1 MTKKEYTLSDRR
13 CFLYQDTDAAHLLI
27 QPIDE
32 HDLEVLDQE
41 VEAIKE
47 LTDKTFSLVTFMIK
61 DWNQELTPWAAPPVF
76 GKTPFG
82 NGAEK
87 TLEFITSQLLPE
99 VQVGIPHLILG
110 GYSLA
115 GLFAL
120 WAGYQTDRFEG
131 IAAASPSVWYPQ
143 WIDYASENKP
153 LAKSIYLSLGDKE
166 EKTKHP
172 VMAQVGNAIRKQH
185 ELLTGQGINSI
196 LEWNAG
202 NHFIDSDKRTAK
214 GFAWVM
220 DEKNSILVETQRTS
234 SDGSPIEIRHS
245 RPRQIMPYAEDCA
258 GDCGQRIGSK
268 MDGGQTAGQS

>member
-1 MTKKEYTLSDRR
+1 MNKKEYAISDRT
-13 CFLYQDTDAAHLLI
+13 CFLYQDAEATHLLI

-41 VEAIKE
+41 VKAIKE
-47 LTDKTFSLVTFMIK
+47 LSDKPFSLVAFMIK
-61 DWNQELTPWAAPPVF
+61 DWNQKLTPWAAPPVF

-82 NGAEK
+82 DGAEK

-99 VQVGIPHLILG
+99 VQENYPYLILG

-120 WAGYQTDRFEG
+120 WAGYQTDLFEG

-153 LAKSIYLSLGDKE
+153 LAKSVYLSLGDKE
-166 EKTKHP
+166 EKAKNP

-185 ELLTGQGINSI
+185 ELLTKQEINTI

-202 NHFIDSDKRTAK
+202 NHFVDSDKRMAK
-214 GFAWVM
+214 GFAWAI
-220 DEKNSILVETQRTS
+220 NNL
-234 SDGSPIEIRHS
+234 
-245 RPRQIMPYAEDCA
+245 
-258 GDCGQRIGSK
+258 
-268 MDGGQTAGQS
+268 

>member
-1 MTKKEYTLSDRR
+1 MTKKEYTLSDRT
-13 CFLYQDTDAAHLLI
+13 CFLYQDEAAKYLLI

-47 LTDKTFSLVTFMIK
+47 LSDKPFSLVAFMIK

-82 NGAEK
+82 DGAEK
-87 TLEFITSQLLPE
+87 TLEFITNQLLPE
-99 VQVGIPHLILG
+99 VQENIPHLILG

-120 WAGYQTDRFEG
+120 WAGYQTERFEG

-143 WIDYASENKP
+143 WVDFASENKP
-153 LAKSIYLSLGDKE
+153 LAKSVYLSLGDKE
-166 EKTKHP
+166 EKAKNP
-172 VMAQVGNAIRKQH
+172 VMAQVGNAVRKQH
-185 ELLTGQGINSI
+185 ELLSVQEVNTI

-220 DEKNSILVETQRTS
+220 NSDKT
-234 SDGSPIEIRHS
+234 
-245 RPRQIMPYAEDCA
+245 
-258 GDCGQRIGSK
+258 
-268 MDGGQTAGQS
+268 

>member
-1 MTKKEYTLSDRR
+1 MTKKEYTLSDRT
-13 CFLYQDTDAAHLLI
+13 CFLYQDEAATHLLI

-32 HDLEVLDQE
+32 HDLELLDQE

-47 LTDKTFSLVTFMIK
+47 LSDKPFSLVAFMIK
-61 DWNQELTPWAAPPVF
+61 DWNQELTPWVAPPVI

-82 NGAEK
+82 DGAEK
-87 TLEFITSQLLPE
+87 TLEFITSKLLPE
-99 VQVGIPHLILG
+99 VQENIPHLILG

-166 EKTKHP
+166 EKAKNP
-172 VMAQVGNAIRKQH
+172 IMAQVGNAIRKQH
-185 ELLTGQGINSI
+185 ELLTGQEINTL

-202 NHFIDSDKRTAK
+202 NHFVDSDKRMAK
-214 GFAWVM
+214 GFSWLLNTR
-220 DEKNSILVETQRTS
+220 K
-234 SDGSPIEIRHS
+234 
-245 RPRQIMPYAEDCA
+245 
-258 GDCGQRIGSK
+258 
-268 MDGGQTAGQS
+268 

>member
-1 MTKKEYTLSDRR
+1 MTKKEYTLSDRT
-13 CFLYQDTDAAHLLI
+13 CFLYQDAEATHLLI

-41 VEAIKE
+41 VKAIKE
-47 LTDKTFSLVTFMIK
+47 LSDKPFSLLAFMIK

-76 GKTPFG
+76 GKVPFG
-82 NGAEK
+82 NGAGK
-87 TLEFITSQLLPE
+87 TLGFITNQLLPE
-99 VQVGIPHLILG
+99 VQENIPHLILG

-153 LAKSIYLSLGDKE
+153 LAKSVYLSLGDKE
-166 EKTKHP
+166 EKAKNP
-172 VMAQVGNAIRKQH
+172 VMAQVGNVIRKQH
-185 ELLTGQGINSI
+185 ELLTEQKINTI

-202 NHFIDSDKRTAK
+202 NHFVDSDKRMAK
-214 GFAWVM
+214 GFAWLI
-220 DEKNSILVETQRTS
+220 NNR
-234 SDGSPIEIRHS
+234 
-245 RPRQIMPYAEDCA
+245 
-258 GDCGQRIGSK
+258 
-268 MDGGQTAGQS
+268 

>member
-1 MTKKEYTLSDRR
+1 MTKKEYTLSDRT
-13 CFLYQDTDAAHLLI
+13 CFLYQDAEATHLLI

-41 VEAIKE
+41 VKAIKE
-47 LTDKTFSLVTFMIK
+47 LSDKPFSLLAFMIK

-76 GKTPFG
+76 GKVPFG
-82 NGAEK
+82 NGAGK
-87 TLEFITSQLLPE
+87 TLGFITNQLLPE
-99 VQVGIPHLILG
+99 VQENIPHLILG

-153 LAKSIYLSLGDKE
+153 LAKSVYLSLGDKE
-166 EKTKHP
+166 EKAKNP

-185 ELLTGQGINSI
+185 ELLTEQKINTI

-202 NHFIDSDKRTAK
+202 NHFVDSDKRIAK
-214 GFAWVM
+214 GFAWLI
-220 DEKNSILVETQRTS
+220 NNR
-234 SDGSPIEIRHS
+234 
-245 RPRQIMPYAEDCA
+245 
-258 GDCGQRIGSK
+258 
-268 MDGGQTAGQS
+268 

>member
-1 MTKKEYTLSDRR
+1 MIKDEISINGRT
-13 CFLYQDTDAAHLLI
+13 CFLYQDAAATHLLI

-32 HDLEVLDQE
+32 HDLEVLNQE

-47 LTDKTFSLVTFMIK
+47 LSDKPFSLVAFMIK
-61 DWNQELTPWAAPPVF
+61 DWNEELTPWAAPPVF

-82 NGAEK
+82 DGAEK
-87 TLEFITSQLLPE
+87 TLEFITGQLLPE
-99 VQVGIPHLILG
+99 VQKGIPHLILG

-153 LAKSIYLSLGDKE
+153 LAKSVYLSLGDKE
-166 EKTKHP
+166 EKAKNP
-172 VMAQVGNAIRKQH
+172 VMAQVGNAIRMQH

-196 LEWNAG
+196 IEWNAG

-220 DEKNSILVETQRTS
+220 NK
-234 SDGSPIEIRHS
+234 
-245 RPRQIMPYAEDCA
+245 
-258 GDCGQRIGSK
+258 
-268 MDGGQTAGQS
+268 

>member
-1 MTKKEYTLSDRR
+1 MNRKEYAISDRT
-13 CFLYQDTDAAHLLI
+13 CFLYQDEAAQHLLI

-47 LTDKTFSLVTFMIK
+47 LSDKPFSLVAFMIK
-61 DWNQELTPWAAPPVF
+61 DWNQELTPWVAPPVF

-82 NGAEK
+82 DGAEK

-99 VQVGIPHLILG
+99 VQENIPHLILG

-120 WAGYQTDRFEG
+120 WAGYQTDLFEG

-143 WIDYASENKP
+143 WIDYASENIL
-153 LAKSIYLSLGDKE
+153 LAKSAYLSLDDKE
-166 EKTKHP
+166 EKAKNRM
-172 VMAQVGNAIRKQH
+172 MAQVGNAIRKQH
-185 ELLTGQGINSI
+185 ELLTEQEINTI

-202 NHFIDSDKRTAK
+202 NHFVDSDKRMAK
-214 GFAWVM
+214 GFARAI
-220 DEKNSILVETQRTS
+220 KNL
-234 SDGSPIEIRHS
+234 
-245 RPRQIMPYAEDCA
+245 
-258 GDCGQRIGSK
+258 
-268 MDGGQTAGQS
+268 

>member
-1 MTKKEYTLSDRR
+1 MNRKEYAISDRT
-13 CFLYQDTDAAHLLI
+13 CFLYQDEAAQHLLI

-47 LTDKTFSLVTFMIK
+47 LSDKPFSLVAFMIK
-61 DWNQELTPWAAPPVF
+61 DWNQELTPWVAPPVF

-82 NGAEK
+82 DGAEK

-99 VQVGIPHLILG
+99 VQENIPHLILG

-120 WAGYQTDRFEG
+120 WAGYQTDLFEG

-143 WIDYASENKP
+143 WIDYASENIL
-153 LAKSIYLSLGDKE
+153 LAKSAYLSLGDKE
-166 EKTKHP
+166 EKAKNRM
-172 VMAQVGNAIRKQH
+172 MAQVGNAIRKQH
-185 ELLTGQGINSI
+185 ELLTEQEINTI

-202 NHFIDSDKRTAK
+202 NHFVDSDKRMAK
-214 GFAWVM
+214 GFARAI
-220 DEKNSILVETQRTS
+220 KNL
-234 SDGSPIEIRHS
+234 
-245 RPRQIMPYAEDCA
+245 
-258 GDCGQRIGSK
+258 
-268 MDGGQTAGQS
+268 

>member
-1 MTKKEYTLSDRR
+1 MTKKEYTLSDRT
-13 CFLYQDTDAAHLLI
+13 CFLYQDEAAKHLLI

-32 HDLEVLDQE
+32 HDLEGLDQE

-47 LTDKTFSLVTFMIK
+47 LSDKPFSLVAFMIK
-61 DWNQELTPWAAPPVF
+61 DWNQELTPWGAPPVF

-82 NGAEK
+82 DGAEK

-99 VQVGIPHLILG
+99 VQENIPHLILG

-120 WAGYQTDRFEG
+120 WAGYQTDLFEG

-143 WIDYASENKP
+143 WIDYASENRP
-153 LAKSIYLSLGDKE
+153 LAKSVYLSLGDKE
-166 EKTKHP
+166 EKAKNP

-185 ELLTGQGINSI
+185 ELLTEQEINTI

-202 NHFIDSDKRTAK
+202 NHFVDSDKRMAK
-214 GFAWVM
+214 GFAWAI
-220 DEKNSILVETQRTS
+220 NNL
-234 SDGSPIEIRHS
+234 
-245 RPRQIMPYAEDCA
+245 
-258 GDCGQRIGSK
+258 
-268 MDGGQTAGQS
+268 

>member
-1 MTKKEYTLSDRR
+1 MRRKEYTLSDRI
-13 CFLYQDTDAAHLLI
+13 CFLYQDEAAKHLLI

-47 LTDKTFSLVTFMIK
+47 LSDKPFSLVAFMIK
-61 DWNQELTPWAAPPVF
+61 DWNQELTPWVAPPVF

-82 NGAEK
+82 DGAEK
-87 TLEFITSQLLPE
+87 TLEFIKSQLLPE
-99 VQVGIPHLILG
+99 VQENIPHLILG

-120 WAGYQTDRFEG
+120 WAGYQTDKFEG

-153 LAKSIYLSLGDKE
+153 LAKSVYLSLGDKE
-166 EKTKHP
+166 EKAKNP

-185 ELLTGQGINSI
+185 ELLTEQEIKTI

-202 NHFIDSDKRTAK
+202 NHFVDSDKRMAK
-214 GFAWVM
+214 GFAWAI
-220 DEKNSILVETQRTS
+220 NNL
-234 SDGSPIEIRHS
+234 
-245 RPRQIMPYAEDCA
+245 
-258 GDCGQRIGSK
+258 
-268 MDGGQTAGQS
+268 